1 MDLGVTWHMT
11 PNRHWFHT
19 YEPISE
25 GLVFMGNYHA
35 LEIAGIVTIKLKMY
49 DILIRTI
56 LEV

>member
-1 MDLGVTWHMT
+1 MT

-35 LEIAGIVTIKLKMY
+35 LEIAGNVTIKLKTY
-49 DILIRTI
+49 DNLIRTI
-56 LEV
+56 SEV